1 MPRHHARFMLRR
13 IEIRVCDLSKRAT
26 EACSDGPQRNRY
38 RAWIPPGRTEMP
50 LYFFHLST
58 PGAYSHDDLG
68 IEYADVETAYLG
80 AYQAALDIGLELLR
94 ERTDPSRH
102 VFEIMDQ
109 DGQMLFELPFSEVL
123 HPLNAARPP
132 PRGGRCMPAS
142 RPISGAPERRRPIS
156 GRVAQTRVPCWP
168 PRRRCLSAR
177 ELMVA

>member
-26 EACSDGPQRNRY
+26 GACSDGPQRNRY

-132 PRGGRCMPAS
+132 PGRALHAS
-142 RPISGAPERRRPIS
+142 VQAHQRR
-156 GRVAQTRVPCWP
+156 
-168 PRRRCLSAR
+168 AR
-177 ELMVA
+177 KAASDLRESCANARSLLATTKALLKRS